1 MRKKLRNLACILLSA
16 VLLAGCAPRAAKR
29 TIFAMDT
36 VMTLTIYGKGA
47 EDNAQAAVERIN
59 QLERLLSV
67 TREDSEV
74 WRLNHAQGER
84 VHISPETNALF
95 RAAQELGEATGGA
108 LDVTLYPVLK
118 AWGFTTGE
126 YRVPDGAELA
136 ELLGRVDYRAI
147 QVEPDETGPADVTLP
162 VGVEVDFGALAK
174 GYAGELCAGMLRG
187 AGVESALL
195 ELGGNVQTVGSKP
208 DGTPWRV
215 AVQDPAGESG
225 ESLGTVRLVDM
236 AAVTSGNY
244 QRFFE
249 ENGVRYG
256 HILDP
261 QTGAS
266 VENDLLS
273 VTVVGASGT
282 MCDALSTALFVMGK
296 EDALAFWKGHRDWG
310 FDLILVDDAGGVT
323 VTAGLKEG
331 FALNEGSG
339 YALRIVE
346 E

>member
-1 MRKKLRNLACILLSA
+1 MRKKLRNLACILLCA
-16 VLLAGCAPRAAKR
+16 VLLAGCAPRAAER

-47 EDNAQAAVERIN
+47 EDNAQAMVERIN

-74 WRLNHAQGER
+74 WRLNHAGGESVR
-84 VHISPETNALF
+84 VSPETNALF
-95 RAAQELGEATGGA
+95 RTARELGDATGGA
-108 LDVTLYPVLK
+108 LDVTLYPALK

-126 YRVPDGAELA
+126 YRVPDGAELDK
-136 ELLGRVDYRAI
+136 LLGRVDYRAI

-162 VGVEVDFGALAK
+162 VGVELDFGALAK
-174 GYAGELCAGMLRG
+174 GYAGEECARLLREN
-187 AGVESALL
+187 GVKSALL

-215 AVQDPAGESG
+215 AVQDPAGKSG
-225 ESLGTVRLVDM
+225 ESLGTVQLVDM

-249 ENGVRYG
+249 ENGARYG

-261 QTGAS
+261 KTGAS

-282 MCDALSTALFVMGK
+282 LCDGLSTALFVMGK
-296 EDALAFWKGHRDWG
+296 EDALAFWKDHRDWG
-310 FDLILVDDAGGVT
+310 FDLILADDSGGVT
-323 VTAGLKEG
+323 VTAGLKDN
-331 FALNEGSG
+331 FALNEGGG
-339 YALRIVE
+339 YALSIVE